1 MFILA
6 QCYQETYRNPVT
18 GGDKLGRE
26 DLLLLTIMTDCVSVL
41 LLMAMIIFIDKTS
54 ERAA

>member
-26 DLLLLTIMTDCVSVL
+26 DLLLLIIMTDCVSVL